1 MLHGSIEGFAGRRSS
16 GSGRYGPRSNCG
28 LDCTWDAGH
37 FGFSGWFDLCL
48 HAGIEEVAARTVKT
62 ATPIT
67 VFCFE
72 YISTPLQEASRQ
84 RSSSLL
90 SVGSII
96 EGWTLICPES
106 TLQFV
111 NSVIR

>member
-48 HAGIEEVAARTVKT
+48 HAGIEGGCCKDGEDGNTN
-62 ATPIT
+62 
-67 VFCFE
+67 
-72 YISTPLQEASRQ
+72 
-84 RSSSLL
+84 
-90 SVGSII
+90 
-96 EGWTLICPES
+96 
-106 TLQFV
+106 
-111 NSVIR
+111 NSFLF